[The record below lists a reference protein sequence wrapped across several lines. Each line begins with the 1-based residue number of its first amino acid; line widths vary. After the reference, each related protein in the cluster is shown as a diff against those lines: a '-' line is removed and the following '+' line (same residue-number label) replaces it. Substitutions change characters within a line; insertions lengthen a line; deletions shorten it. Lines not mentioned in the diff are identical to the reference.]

1 MLENGDDEQNS
12 DGMTKWRTVDEHVG
26 HLNYISLVPCIIVV
40 KYQNLFILIYISKR
54 ITFNCLHILHEV
66 TISPPGRRFPP

>member
-26 HLNYISLVPCIIVV
+26 HLNYTIFPWSPASLWSNIKIFS
-40 KYQNLFILIYISKR
+40 Y
-54 ITFNCLHILHEV
+54 
-66 TISPPGRRFPP
+66 

>member
-12 DGMTKWRTVDEHVG
+12 DGMTKWRTVDEYVG

-40 KYQNLFILIYISKR
+40 KYQNLFILIYI
-54 ITFNCLHILHEV
+54 
-66 TISPPGRRFPP
+66 